1 MLELSSSL
9 LVQLKSQ
16 SGLSQESESP
26 NPHVVPIQELESQP
40 PSQNSESLT
49 KVNEIRRPTR
59 PLQVYSTRKA
69 HILDLLQAHEFEPA
83 LEKEV
88 TPISDPTSENS
99 FPLLNSFYYDLPISI
114 RKGTRECTKHPLY
127 PFLTLPLKIHFH
139 FLIVLTMICPL
150 PLGKVLEN
158 APSIHYTHY

>member
-1 MLELSSSL
+1 MFLLELSSSL

-26 NPHVVPIQELESQP
+26 NPHVVPIQELKSQP

-83 LEKEV
+83 LEKKV
-88 TPISDPTSENS
+88 TPISD
-99 FPLLNSFYYDLPISI
+99 
-114 RKGTRECTKHPLY
+114 
-127 PFLTLPLKIHFH
+127 LPLKIHFH
-139 FLIVLTMICPL
+139 FLIVLTMICLL

-158 APSIHYTHY
+158 APSIHSTHF